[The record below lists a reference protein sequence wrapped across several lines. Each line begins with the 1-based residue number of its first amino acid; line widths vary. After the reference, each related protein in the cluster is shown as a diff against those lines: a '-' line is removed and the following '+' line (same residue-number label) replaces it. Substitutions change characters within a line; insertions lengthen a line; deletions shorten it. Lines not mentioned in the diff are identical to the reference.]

1 MTVMTQLGR
10 AIIAIMTGRIPR
22 IPNAEFAVID
32 TWMEEDEYRAGFPNQ
47 WNEAAGWRWWRPQ

>member
-1 MTVMTQLGR
+1 MTQLGR

-32 TWMEEDEYRAGFPNQ
+32 TWMEEDEYQAGFPNQ